1 MNCSAYLGYTPSS
14 HGLAHCIIALLIAL
28 TWTKQKKEPLIQ
40 ETSFFFWFP
49 VYYLFFGIY
58 YSWNQHVYT
67 TRKKVINQLLP
78 STFLQP
84 CAYYSLKYIPDKL
97 KEVLE
102 RVHGKRKLSN
112 QICSV
117 QHLSR

>member
-1 MNCSAYLGYTPSS
+1 MNSSAYLRYRLSS
-14 HGLAHCIIALLIAL
+14 HGLVRCITALLIAL
-28 TWTKQKKEPLIQ
+28 AWKKQKEPLIQ

-49 VYYLFFGIY
+49 VYYLLFGIY
-58 YSWNQHVYT
+58 YSWNQHIYT

-84 CAYYSLKYIPDKL
+84 CAYYSLKYNPDKL

-102 RVHGKRKLSN
+102 
-112 QICSV
+112 
-117 QHLSR
+117 

>member
-1 MNCSAYLGYTPSS
+1 MINCFDV
-14 HGLAHCIIALLIAL
+14 
-28 TWTKQKKEPLIQ
+28 E
-40 ETSFFFWFP
+40 ETEEGTSNPRDFIFFWFP
-49 VYYLFFGIY
+49 VYYLFFGIN
-58 YSWNQHVYT
+58 YSWNQHIYI

-102 RVHGKRKLSN
+102 RVHGKHKFGN
-112 QICSV
+112 QIRSV
-117 QHLSR
+117 KHLSR